1 MAWSWNGPQTKEE
14 FDQEIKEKKDR
25 LEYAKKSLQDA
36 KKRNAE
42 YKRRKVSMHVDEYN
56 LECQISRLKS
66 EIASLQERKK
76 NAPSQAQLDRERAK
90 EEKQRERS
98 SSSSRSSSS
107 RSSSSSYSSS
117 SSSTPEEPEE
127 KPKHPGVMDC
137 LLAIIFPPLATTG
150 QGCLVRLIILV
161 FTCVYWIPGVLAA
174 FFFLNRE
181 NETKLTWKELA
192 LCLLPPLAVYKLGKK
207 PLIITIILTVVY
219 YLPGVSAA
227 FYYQSK
233 AKNS

>member
-1 MAWSWNGPQTKEE
+1 MLLWQKIQ
-14 FDQEIKEKKDR
+14 DQQKKDI
-25 LEYAKKSLQDA
+25 LM
-36 KKRNAE
+36 N
-42 YKRRKVSMHVDEYN
+42 
-56 LECQISRLKS
+56 
-66 EIASLQERKK
+66 
-76 NAPSQAQLDRERAK
+76 
-90 EEKQRERS
+90 
-98 SSSSRSSSS
+98 
-107 RSSSSSYSSS
+107 
-117 SSSTPEEPEE
+117 
-127 KPKHPGVMDC
+127 C
-137 LLAIIFPPLATTG
+137 LLAILFPPLATTG

>member
-1 MAWSWNGPQTKEE
+1 
-14 FDQEIKEKKDR
+14 
-25 LEYAKKSLQDA
+25 
-36 KKRNAE
+36 
-42 YKRRKVSMHVDEYN
+42 
-56 LECQISRLKS
+56 
-66 EIASLQERKK
+66 
-76 NAPSQAQLDRERAK
+76 
-90 EEKQRERS
+90 
-98 SSSSRSSSS
+98 
-107 RSSSSSYSSS
+107 
-117 SSSTPEEPEE
+117 
-127 KPKHPGVMDC
+127 MDC

-192 LCLLPPLAVYKLGKK
+192 LCLLPPLAVYNLGKK
-207 PLIITIILTVVY
+207 QLIITIILTVLY